1 MSIPPIH
8 SLGGGVIIRGEL
20 RGPMEQ
26 ESKILTHEEMLELAY
41 EREQA
46 NEQLEEQKKEENCND

>member
-1 MSIPPIH
+1 
-8 SLGGGVIIRGEL
+8 
-20 RGPMEQ
+20 MEQ

-46 NEQLEEQKKEENCND
+46 NEQLEEQKKEENCNDGNYFDFWSYLWNCNFLWIG

>member
-1 MSIPPIH
+1 
-8 SLGGGVIIRGEL
+8 
-20 RGPMEQ
+20 MEQ
-26 ESKILTHEEMLELAY
+26 EPKSLTHEEMLELAY